1 MLSNTVISE
10 VKSMHGSEA
19 AATDFDVP
27 TNPMVPEKTS
37 ESQWKDQ
44 TIPSILSDA
53 VNSKLGDTLLVGGV
67 SNGDYTMQE
76 SVASVIQSAI
86 RIYLVLL

>member
-53 VNSKLGDTLLVGGV
+53 VNSKLVGGV